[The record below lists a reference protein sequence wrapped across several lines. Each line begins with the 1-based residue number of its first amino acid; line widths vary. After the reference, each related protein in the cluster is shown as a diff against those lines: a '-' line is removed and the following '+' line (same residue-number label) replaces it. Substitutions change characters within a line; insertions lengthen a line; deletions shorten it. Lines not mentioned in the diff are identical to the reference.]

1 MVQRIIKYCSS
12 VVGCIVVCLATSC
25 GNSLLKEEYEA
36 KMRSISTA
44 ELCTVE
50 YTITKVVKA
59 DDKATWFKFG
69 DRKILFT
76 AKATMKA
83 GISLSDMANINAR
96 IDEEQKSIVLT
107 LPEPK
112 VLSFSMSPQDT
123 HLEYESVTGMRFNFD
138 NAERN
143 ALLRQA
149 EEDIRADGNIA
160 ILTDA
165 QTNTTAFFRTL
176 LAQVGFEHI
185 EIRYVR
191 D

>member
-1 MVQRIIKYCSS
+1 MLHTKNRSLNALLSIVCMLTNVACS
-12 VVGCIVVCLATSC
+12 TS
-25 GNSLLKEEYEA
+25 LQDEYDA
-36 KMRSISTA
+36 KMRNITTA

-83 GISLSDMANINAR
+83 GISLNDMNNIKAR
-96 IDEEQKSIVLT
+96 IDNEQKAIVLT

-112 VLSFSMSPQDT
+112 ILAFNMAPQDT
-123 HLEYESVTGMRFNFD
+123 KLEYEMVSVTRFNFD

-149 EEDIRADGNIA
+149 EEDIRADSNIA
-160 ILTDA
+160 ILKDA
-165 QTNTTAFFRTL
+165 QTNATAFFKTL
-176 LAQVGFEHI
+176 LSQVGFEHI
-185 EIRYVR
+185 EIRYIR